1 MYVGGTGDRDGT
13 GKLEEGFDWGGAVP
27 PDDRR
32 LKAREIIRKKG
43 VKRM

>member
-1 MYVGGTGDRDGT
+1 MWMGRGS
-13 GKLEEGFDWGGAVP
+13 LEEGFDGGAVP

-43 VKRM
+43 VKRK